1 MYCACVCVCMY
12 VCKYACM
19 HVCMYACMHV
29 CIGKKGE
36 RNIYILERNS
46 LEKLIEKTHLSAYRA
61 REALSGRVVD
71 ELIADALALC
81 APESV
86 AGVVLDRS
94 FQKSEPRI
102 LYYIKALWS

>member
-1 MYCACVCVCMY
+1 
-12 VCKYACM
+12 M
-19 HVCMYACMHV
+19 HVCMYASE
-29 CIGKKGE
+29 KKE
-36 RNIYILERNS
+36 RNIYISERNS

-71 ELIADALALC
+71 ELIAAALALC